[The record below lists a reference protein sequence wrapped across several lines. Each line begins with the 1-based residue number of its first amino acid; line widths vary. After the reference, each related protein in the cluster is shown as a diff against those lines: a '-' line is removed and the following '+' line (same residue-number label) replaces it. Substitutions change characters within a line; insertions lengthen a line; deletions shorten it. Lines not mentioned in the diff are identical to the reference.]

1 MAENTACRISTTLI
15 LSNMKKNVTLSMSS
29 GQCAT
34 LYTLLREAKL
44 TGMNGDSKL
53 RVVATLHSLRPAA
66 NRLEAARKDCMNSL
80 RPTDFDRRLQEAR
93 DFEQGKTPAKMQ
105 REEYDKFI
113 EELQEYNRLVGEGVK
128 EYASEVVDSVI
139 PLKDED
145 YRKLISANDWT
156 LGQTS
161 TISDLV
167 KQ

>member
-1 MAENTACRISTTLI
+1 
-15 LSNMKKNVTLSMSS
+15 MSS

-34 LYTLLREAKL
+34 LYALLREAKL
-44 TGMNGDSKL
+44 TGMNGDAKL

-105 REEYDKFI
+105 
-113 EELQEYNRLVGEGVK
+113 EYNRLVGEGVK